1 MPMLMP
7 KLTLTL
13 RFNLHRTVAQSR
25 AEPHAVALLAS
36 DNSDAVVLDL
46 VQPLAAGR
54 QCCGLY
60 RKARRDKAGRD
71 GTLQQVA

>member
-1 MPMLMP
+1 MP

-36 DNSDAVVLDL
+36 DNSEAVVLDL
-46 VQPLAAGR
+46 V
-54 QCCGLY
+54 C
-60 RKARRDKAGRD
+60 DKAGRD